1 MEEILH
7 HLRLVVYPIIY
18 KVKKH
23 IPGGCLGFLNH
34 QPYHPPFPS
43 AQRWRC
49 GEIVKKIG
57 LLHSK
62 TGPSFLDDQKLGC
75 EEAILWLLKREGEKV
90 KGWKMDSLIW
100 FVYNTKQYDIIWYLL
115 LFRRLNSSSFSNL
128 EVFVWISLDPMEEDI
143 RERVWQNS
151 QFLCELYGI

>member
-1 MEEILH
+1 MISAFGVFEPLHSKSLMPRMMLILLSGRTCTTVDGRNPAPLEVGSLSH
-7 HLRLVVYPIIY
+7 YLQGFI
-18 KVKKH
+18 H

-34 QPYHPPFPS
+34 QQVPS
-43 AQRWRC
+43 SISKCATVRC

-90 KGWKMDSLIW
+90 KG
-100 FVYNTKQYDIIWYLL
+100 
-115 LFRRLNSSSFSNL
+115 
-128 EVFVWISLDPMEEDI
+128 
-143 RERVWQNS
+143 
-151 QFLCELYGI
+151 